1 MDVWTALLLG
11 LAAGAIGT
19 LIFTAIEYVDIA
31 LTKRP
36 PSMVP
41 GEVAVAMLGGD
52 HRVQRDRVKKLNLP
66 THFMHGTALGI
77 VLGALSLLDLNAA
90 LTVAI
95 FYMLLLGGDWMM
107 YVALGVTSAPWKWE
121 PTELAREMIL
131 KAMFAIAVGV
141 VFYALAEAF

>member
-19 LIFTAIEYVDIA
+19 LIFTAIEYADIA

-66 THFMHGTALGI
+66 IHFMHGTVLGV

-90 LTVAI
+90 LTIAI

-107 YVALGVTSAPWKWE
+107 YVALGVTAAPWKWE
-121 PTELAREMIL
+121 PSELARELIL
-131 KAMFAIAVGV
+131 KATFAIAVGV